1 MFQAKTD
8 KKAAIFMAAGCEE
21 IEALTVVDLLYRAGI
36 PLAKVAITDDLQVTS
51 SHEVTFMTDRSHL
64 RGSFRLCGA
73 GHPEREKG
81 HLQSLQRRLP

>member
-36 PLAKVAITDDLQVTS
+36 PLTKVSITEDLAITS
-51 SHEVTFMTDRSHL
+51 SHDVTFMTDITIDKL
-64 RGSFRLCGA
+64 NFD
-73 GHPEREKG
+73 E
-81 HLQSLQRRLP
+81 